1 MALEAKHTEKL
12 MLFTVLKAQK
22 ENPKLAAIKEI
33 KDIILMLKAI
43 MEPEDVELV
52 LQQVADLDA

>member
-1 MALEAKHTEKL
+1 

-52 LQQVADLDA
+52 LKQVADLDA